1 MSRLFAIAI
10 FLFLGGTQVAGQTP
24 PPAADAVR
32 EALEAMGGEARWRA
46 LRAIRVEGV
55 GHEHALEQS
64 ERPEG
69 PWLTTYRQFA
79 ELRDLAAGRLR
90 RTQEMKGF
98 WQPEWET
105 VVTVA
110 DREAGTVERG
120 GRTQPALPNQHRKAL
135 GTLDLSPERVLLTA
149 LDAPDLGAAGDT
161 LLQGVEHR
169 IVTFTWDGRPARLYL
184 NAPTRLPAAVA
195 LPEPEGEIF
204 TAIWGDSPT
213 MVVWSLWGLDPGG
226 WLYPRQRDVFRL
238 GHPLESEIL
247 FTVEFDVAA
256 PADSFAI
263 PAELRQR
270 FAAGPAFDFFAL
282 RPGELPGSEPAA
294 PVELAPGVVTIPG
307 AYAVT
312 WVDQPDGVVVLEA
325 TMTSGWSRAVL
336 AGAAERFPGA
346 PVKAVVSTSDAW
358 PHIGGVR
365 EFVAEGVPVYALGL
379 NVPLLERLIAAP
391 HVREP
396 DALAMAPRPADLRA
410 VDGPATIGEGP
421 NRIELYPVRG
431 EGGERMMVAWLPER
445 RILYAS
451 DLIQIG
457 PDGTAFWP
465 EYLAEVAAVVEREG
479 LDPETA
485 FAMHTPPMPWE
496 RVLEILADAT
506 RGTAPPA
513 R

>member
-10 FLFLGGTQVAGQTP
+10 FLFLGGAQVAAQTT

-32 EALEAMGGEARWRA
+32 AALEAMGGEARWRA
-46 LRAIRVEGV
+46 LRAIRVGGV

-79 ELRDLAAGRLR
+79 ELRDLTAGRLR

-105 VVTVA
+105 VLTLA

-120 GRTQPALPNQHRKAL
+120 GRTRPALPNQHRRAL
-135 GTLDLSPERVLLTA
+135 QSLDLSPERVLLTA
-149 LDAPDLGAAGDT
+149 LGAHDLGAAGDT
-161 LLQGVEHR
+161 VLQGVDHR
-169 IVTFTWDGRPARLYL
+169 LVTFPWDDRPVRLYL
-184 NAPTRLPAAVA
+184 NAATRLPGAVA

-204 TAIWGDSPT
+204 EAIWGDSPT
-213 MVVWSLWGLDPGG
+213 MTVWSLWSLEPGG
-226 WLYPRQRDVFRL
+226 LLYPRQRDVFRL

-247 FTVEFDVAA
+247 SSVQFDVAA
-256 PADSFAI
+256 PTDSFAI
-263 PAELRQR
+263 PAELRQQ

-282 RPGELPGSEPAA
+282 KPGELPGGESSEPI
-294 PVELAPGVVTIPG
+294 ELAPGVVTIPG

-312 WVDQPDGVVVLEA
+312 WIEQPDGVVVLEA
-325 TMTSGWSRAVL
+325 TMTSGWTRAVL
-336 AGAAERFPGA
+336 DRAAERFPGI

-358 PHIGGVR
+358 PHVGGVR
-365 EFVAEGVPVYALGL
+365 EFVAEGIPVYALDL
-379 NVPLLERLIAAP
+379 NVPLLDRLVAAP
-391 HVREP
+391 HLRGP
-396 DALAMAPRPADLRA
+396 DRLARAPRAPEFHPVADA
-410 VDGPATIGEGP
+410 STIGVGP
-421 NRIELYPVRG
+421 NRIELHPVRG
-431 EGGERMMVAWLPER
+431 EGGERMMLAWLPER

-451 DLIQIG
+451 DLLQIM

-465 EYLAEVAAVVEREG
+465 EYLIEVAAVVEREG
-479 LDPETA
+479 LDPETV
-485 FAMHTPPMPWE
+485 FAMHTQPMRWE
-496 RVLEILADAT
+496 RVVEILAAA
-506 RGTAPPA
+506 GGAPPPA